1 MSMIDTSM
9 VFNNFDDDNEE
20 CFLRRLSVYATVRP
34 EDLKGIIGE
43 GSDELGLHLYGKINN
58 KSHKTRQ
65 SLQDLFTGT
74 QFQKSQQPTKRHETV
89 IEEEQTSSCEDIYQS
104 SESSIVVRGSDIQDV
119 PIDYSIN
126 GIQKH
131 ELPVIGVYLDRRICP
146 GFKYKVR
153 YVGTQDFAFDGEARM
168 LESIGMGYGK
178 RLTFRGE
185 RRNLN
190 ECYFWSDSH
199 PEGFAFSLQAV
210 EKSQKFIIYNSMR
223 LPVGDATVE
232 SSNFPQIEESTE
244 CKNGSVKKFVRVRIT
259 CVINYHHRHHGN
271 LMGVH
276 NQDLEVVEGVAEV
289 VKNKGFREASV
300 VCINDVFLPRIG
312 TCSFLKED

>member
-1 MSMIDTSM
+1 MIDTSM

-131 ELPVIGVYLDRRICP
+131 ELPVIGKI
-146 GFKYKVR
+146 
-153 YVGTQDFAFDGEARM
+153 
-168 LESIGMGYGK
+168 
-178 RLTFRGE
+178 
-185 RRNLN
+185 
-190 ECYFWSDSH
+190 
-199 PEGFAFSLQAV
+199 
-210 EKSQKFIIYNSMR
+210 
-223 LPVGDATVE
+223 
-232 SSNFPQIEESTE
+232 
-244 CKNGSVKKFVRVRIT
+244 
-259 CVINYHHRHHGN
+259 
-271 LMGVH
+271 
-276 NQDLEVVEGVAEV
+276 
-289 VKNKGFREASV
+289 
-300 VCINDVFLPRIG
+300 
-312 TCSFLKED
+312 